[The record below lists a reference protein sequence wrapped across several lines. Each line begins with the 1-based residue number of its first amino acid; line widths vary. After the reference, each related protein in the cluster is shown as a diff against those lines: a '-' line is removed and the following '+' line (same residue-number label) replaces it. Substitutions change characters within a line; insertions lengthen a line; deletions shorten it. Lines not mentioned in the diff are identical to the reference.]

1 MIIILA
7 PRDAG
12 INGYGQRVLSYLVRG
27 KATFEVVLFEKGFH
41 CMWECLALPFPEQ
54 DFFTIGEKNVMDVQ
68 FLGIGFG
75 LLRRVAWTD

>member
-1 MIIILA
+1 
-7 PRDAG
+7 
-12 INGYGQRVLSYLVRG
+12 
-27 KATFEVVLFEKGFH
+27 
-41 CMWECLALPFPEQ
+41 MWECLALPFPEQ